1 MNVEL
6 LIYAGVGGVIP
17 DAIRVLKW
25 ARTPMPGRPPNPL
38 ADPATYVGLVVQV
51 LLGVLGAYLLA
62 VTTPFQAVAVGY
74 AAPDLLT
81 RLLGNI
87 AGQQTPPPG
96 VSAQGAG
103 LLARMLEWWRA

>member
-1 MNVEL
+1 MNIEL
-6 LIYAGVGGVIP
+6 LIYAGVGGLIP

-25 ARTPMPGRPPNPL
+25 ARTPSRNRPPNPL
-38 ADPATYVGLVVQV
+38 ADPATYVGLVIQI
-51 LLGVLGAYLLA
+51 LLGVFAAYLLA

-87 AGQQTPPPG
+87 AGRQTPKG
-96 VSAQGAG
+96 VSAQGGG
-103 LLARMLEWWRA
+103 LTERMLEWWRG